1 MARGSF
7 NIIEQHLEKG
17 VLGLAV
23 LYLLAMFYMFLIRSP
38 NKVDYGGQQVGPR
51 ELAAAMEQDVQ
62 SLRRAIDNAPQP
74 ATDVPNYSVALRAE
88 HEQGIFANTALPKRL
103 PRATSFGVRIPSL
116 VEEGEASGRV
126 VLVTPHAPSV
136 PVART
141 GRNLALR
148 RRPALPGTS
157 APSAAPTEPVELAW
171 VTVAA
176 YFDVK
181 AQRNALS
188 EAGYAT
194 HRSGI
199 YLTGVDVERQ
209 ERLASGEFG
218 EWQPVLNS
226 SAMPRLDIPQPEI
239 SELTGTAVNRDE
251 MQRVYNLVKQY
262 QDVLLQP
269 SFYSTLAGE
278 SWRMPP
284 LEGYADPVEV
294 DGSQAGPGPGGP
306 PTQQAEGRDKAR
318 DDLEAARQ
326 AFRNRRDRDA
336 ESACQRVLGNASA
349 VRSQRDTAQ
358 MILNSIALDK
368 RRAALAAGPDAPTGG
383 PAEPAGELG
392 DGPVVDPVRGPR
404 TPTGPQRPA
413 PGAAVQTKLITH
425 PDEREKLAVW
435 FHDDS
440 VVAGKTYR
448 YRLRVRMW
456 NRYVMETRALRN
468 PEQARLT
475 ELAGSWSVPSE
486 PITVA
491 PSTYFFLASGSATD
505 GQTRVDVWKWR
516 QGNWLRQSFSVGIGD
531 TIGGVLEVGTGVLD
545 RATLR
550 EIREPVDFST
560 GALVLDIR
568 AGEPVVRRDLRSR
581 GFQLRDVETLVL
593 VYLDPADGQ
602 VKERAFALER
612 ADPMFIRLAT
622 LAREG

>member
-23 LYLLAMFYMFLIRSP
+23 LYLLAMLYMFLIRSP
-38 NKVDYGGQQVGPR
+38 NKVEYGGQQVGPR
-51 ELAAAMEQDVQ
+51 ELAAAIEQDVQ
-62 SLRRAIDNAPQP
+62 SLRRAVDNAPKP
-74 ATDVPNYSVALRAE
+74 ATDVPNYSVTLRSE
-88 HEQGIFANTALPKRL
+88 HEQGIFANTALPNRL
-103 PRATSFGVRIPSL
+103 PRATGFGVRVPSL

-148 RRPALPGTS
+148 RRPTLPGTS
-157 APSAAPTEPVELAW
+157 PPSAAPTEPVELAW

-226 SAMPRLDIPQPEI
+226 AAMPRFDIPQPEI
-239 SELTGTAVNRDE
+239 NELTGAAVNRDE
-251 MQRVYNLVKQY
+251 LQRAYNLVKHH

-269 SFYSTLAGE
+269 LFYHTLAGE

-284 LEGYADPVEV
+284 LEGHADLAELEESRP
-294 DGSQAGPGPGGP
+294 GPDPGGP
-306 PTQQAEGRDKAR
+306 RAQQAEGRDKAR

-326 AFRNRRDRDA
+326 AYRSRRDRDA
-336 ESACQRVLGNASA
+336 ESACQRVLSNASA
-349 VRSQRDTAQ
+349 LRSHRDTAQ
-358 MILNSIALDK
+358 MILNSITLDQQ
-368 RRAALAAGPDAPTGG
+368 RAALVTPTDTSTTPIDTGG
-383 PAEPAGELG
+383 DLD
-392 DGPVVDPVRGPR
+392 DGPIVDPVRGPR
-404 TPTGPQRPA
+404 TPTGPRPA
-413 PGAAVQTKLITH
+413 PGTAAQTKLITH

-456 NRYVMETRALRN
+456 NRYVMETRALKN

-475 ELAGSWSVPSE
+475 ELAGAWSVPGE

-491 PSTYFFLASGSATD
+491 PSTYFFLASGSAAD

-516 QGNWLRQSFSVGIGD
+516 QGNWLKQSFSVGIGD
-531 TIGGVLEVGTGVLD
+531 TIGGVQEVGTGVLD
-545 RATLR
+545 RTTLR

-568 AGEPVVRRDLRSR
+568 AGEPVVRRDLRSK
-581 GFQLRDVETLVL
+581 GFQLRDVESLVL

-612 ADPMFIRLAT
+612 SDPMFIRLAT